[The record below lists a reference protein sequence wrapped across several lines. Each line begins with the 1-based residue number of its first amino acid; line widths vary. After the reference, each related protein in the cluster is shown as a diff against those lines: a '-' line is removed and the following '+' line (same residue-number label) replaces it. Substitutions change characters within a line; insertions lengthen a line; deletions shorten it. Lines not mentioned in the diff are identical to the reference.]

1 MIKTEQAASNITQLV
16 TLPTPLTRHT
26 HFFIC
31 AITLASVV
39 HLSLWA
45 ASDLNDL
52 DHDRKEQIRMEKGA
66 LKTMA
71 GVWPSA
77 KTVFDQVTKVAQTIH
92 MNRKGV
98 VDGALWRDYMDKN
111 IAWSLPE
118 DGPAIDMC

>member
-45 ASDLNDL
+45 GSSLTDSDHEL
-52 DHDRKEQIRMEKGA
+52 KEQIRMEKGA

-71 GVWPSA
+71 GVWPCA
-77 KTVFDQVTKVAQTIH
+77 MIVFDQVTKVAQTIH
-92 MNRKGV
+92 MNRKRV
-98 VDGALWRDYMDKN
+98 VDEVRWHGCTDKDLLWG
-111 IAWSLPE
+111 LPE
-118 DGPAIDMC
+118 DGPGIDTS